1 MPEHSTVTS
10 ASATQD
16 DAHYSPRLTNDDLA
30 PVRQQTGAGTT
41 FFFLDVGRAQHG
53 RLCGGGQLLYAGPA
67 SWQVLICLLAG
78 ICIVQLCANGGEAEP
93 ADGRALRGDL
103 PSGVRRFGANIPAVI
118 RGLIAFARYGIQTA
132 RL

>member
-53 RLCGGGQLLYAGPA
+53 RLCGGGQLLYAGHGE
-67 SWQVLICLLAG
+67 LAG
-78 ICIVQLCANGGEAEP
+78 IDLFAGGHLHRA
-93 ADGRALRGDL
+93 ALRQPVAK
-103 PSGVRRFGANIPAVI
+103 PSQLTGVPYAVI
-118 RGLIAFARYGIQTA
+118 CRQAFGVLAPISR
-132 RL
+132 R